1 MIYLNKVEEPNIVI
15 NQDLVIE
22 YKEEGD
28 IYLVNVKRNMSK
40 QTVGYTHYQTLQKIN
55 NSFYFIIQGLLEDK
69 FENVTKLKDAYR
81 KLVVNCNTLIK
92 NISNLL
98 PDNIYNAI
106 CEDIDSLQLMMEKL
120 IYIVENFCFVEDK

>member
-28 IYLVNVKRNMSK
+28 IYLVNVKRNMTK
-40 QTVGYTHYQTLQKIN
+40 QLVGYTHYQTLQKIN

-98 PDNIYNAI
+98 PDDIYNTI
-106 CEDIDSLQLMMEKL
+106 CEDLDSLQLLMEKL

>member
-1 MIYLNKVEEPNIVI
+1 MIYLNKVEEPNIII

-28 IYLVNVKRNMSK
+28 IYLVNVKRNMTK
-40 QTVGYTHYQTLQKIN
+40 QLVGYTHYQTLQKIN

-98 PDNIYNAI
+98 PDDIYNTI
-106 CEDIDSLQLMMEKL
+106 CEDLDSLQLLMEKL
-120 IYIVENFCFVEDK
+120 IYIVENFCFLEDK

>member
-15 NQDLVIE
+15 NQNLVIA

-28 IYLVNVKRNMSK
+28 IYLVNVKRSMTK
-40 QTVGYTHYQTLQKIN
+40 QLVGYTHYQTLQKIN

-92 NISNLL
+92 NISNLV
-98 PDNIYNAI
+98 PDDIYNAV
-106 CEDIDSLQLMMEKL
+106 CEDLDSLQIMMEKL
-120 IYIVENFCFVEDK
+120 VYIAENFCFTEDK

>member
-15 NQDLVIE
+15 NQDLVIA

-28 IYLVNVKRNMSK
+28 IYLVNVKRSMTK
-40 QTVGYTHYQTLQKIN
+40 QLVGYTHYQTLQKIN

-69 FENVTKLKDAYR
+69 FENVTALKDAYR

-92 NISNLL
+92 NISNLV
-98 PDNIYNAI
+98 PDDIYNAV
-106 CEDIDSLQLMMEKL
+106 CEDLDSLQIMMEKL
-120 IYIVENFCFVEDK
+120 VYIAENFCFTEDK

>member
-1 MIYLNKVEEPNIVI
+1 MIYLNKVEEPNIII

-28 IYLVNVKRNMSK
+28 IYLVNVKRNMTK
-40 QTVGYTHYQTLQKIN
+40 QLVGYTHYQTLQKIN

-98 PDNIYNAI
+98 PDDIYNTI
-106 CEDIDSLQLMMEKL
+106 CEDLDSLQLLIEKL
-120 IYIVENFCFVEDK
+120 IYIVENFCFLEDK

>member
-28 IYLVNVKRNMSK
+28 IYLVDVKRSMSK
-40 QTVGYTHYQTLQKIN
+40 QPVGYTHYQTLQKIN

-81 KLVVNCNTLIK
+81 KLVVNCNTLVK

-106 CEDIDSLQLMMEKL
+106 CEDIDSLQLLMEKL
-120 IYIVENFCFVEDK
+120 IYIVENFCFTEDN

>member
-1 MIYLNKVEEPNIVI
+1 MIYLNKVEEPNIII

-28 IYLVNVKRNMSK
+28 IYLVNVKRNMTK
-40 QTVGYTHYQTLQKIN
+40 QLVGYTHYQTLQKIN

-69 FENVTKLKDAYR
+69 FKNVTRLKDAYR

-98 PDNIYNAI
+98 PDDIYNTI
-106 CEDIDSLQLMMEKL
+106 CEDLDSLQLLMEKL